1 MKQTTVLAALVLG
14 LVGYEAW
21 TLNTQA
27 TGDTISEV
35 VWSVSDRWPV
45 VGLLFGLVMGH
56 FFWPRRTVMG
66 LVGTPAQPRQW
77 HFTFEPAVWLGV
89 VRAGIYLLAAFGFS
103 LTSAQEGALIVFVE
117 LVMGAIQR
125 SMVTPNAKLST
136 YTVEAAKD
144 VPPNPPV

>member
-1 MKQTTVLAALVLG
+1 MKQRTVLAILVAG

-56 FFWPRRTVMG
+56 FFWPRRTVLGLMG
-66 LVGTPAQPRQW
+66 QETGMRL
-77 HFTFEPAVWLGV
+77 TFSYEPAAWLGLLRV
-89 VRAGIYLLAAFGFS
+89 GIYLGAVFGLELS
-103 LTSAQEGALIVFVE
+103 KAQEGAIVLFVE
-117 LVMGAIQR
+117 ALFGVIQR
-125 SMVTPNAKLST
+125 QSVTPNVKLDPT
-136 YTVEAAKD
+136 TVEAAKN
-144 VPPNPPV
+144 VPPNPPA

>member
-1 MKQTTVLAALVLG
+1 MKQRTVLAILVAG

-56 FFWPRRTVMG
+56 FFWPRRTVLGLMG
-66 LVGTPAQPRQW
+66 QETGMRL
-77 HFTFEPAVWLGV
+77 TFSYEPAVWLGIL
-89 VRAGIYLLAAFGFS
+89 RAGIYLFAAFGLE
-103 LTSAQEGALIVFVE
+103 LTKTQEGAIVVFVE
-117 LVMGAIQR
+117 LLLGAIQR
-125 SMVTPNAKLST
+125 QSVTPNVKLSHA
-136 YTVEAAKD
+136 TVEAAKD

>member
-1 MKQTTVLAALVLG
+1 MKQRTVLAVLVAG

-66 LVGTPAQPRQW
+66 LLGSDGAARQW
-77 HFTFEPAVWLGV
+77 QFQFEPARWLGLARTV
-89 VRAGIYLLAAFGFS
+89 IYVAGVFGLFGVDQWTEEQKGAAVI
-103 LTSAQEGALIVFVE
+103 LVE
-117 LVMGAIQR
+117 AVTTMIQR
-125 SMVTPNAKLST
+125 SVVTPTAKL
-136 YTVEAAKD
+136 
-144 VPPNPPV
+144 